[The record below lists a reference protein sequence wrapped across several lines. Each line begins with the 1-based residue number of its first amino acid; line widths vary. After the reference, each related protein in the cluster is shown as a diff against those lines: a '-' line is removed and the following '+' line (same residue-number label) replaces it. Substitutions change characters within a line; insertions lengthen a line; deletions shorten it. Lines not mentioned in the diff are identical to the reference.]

1 MVVCSLIYVYL
12 LNENIRI
19 GYLEIMNEIFVKKKE
34 FGIATK
40 HSSIKNINI

>member
-19 GYLEIMNEIFVKKKE
+19 GYLEIMNEIFVKKKNLVLPQN
-34 FGIATK
+34 TLQ
-40 HSSIKNINI
+40 